1 MLSAMASVPRHDMK
15 AAPARKPFSLFVA
28 VFLVLAAAGGPAE
41 AEWED
46 ELREDARIEIDCVV
60 AFLTQ
65 VVVRSE
71 QGRTVVMAKVH
82 CEDKRTFDAKQDGEG
97 LPFKFAPCQDP
108 NARAC

>member
-1 MLSAMASVPRHDMK
+1 MLSRMASIGRHDMRISFVMK
-15 AAPARKPFSLFVA
+15 IVSLLVAAL
-28 VFLVLAAAGGPAE
+28 LMLAAAPRLAL

-46 ELREDARIEIDCVV
+46 ELRQDARIEIDCVV

-65 VVVRSE
+65 VVVRTE
-71 QGRTVVMAKVH
+71 QGRTIVTAKVH

-97 LPFKFAPCQDP
+97 LAFKFTPCQDP